1 MPTLVR
7 GYDEALLLRKENVM
21 KHAEIV
27 LFGKYRVESFGSG
40 WAYGIT
46 CLTTGKTLWVQDES
60 AIEVENEFDF
70 ADLEMFEIY
79 FNNHPRTEEAV
90 ADYA

>member
-21 KHAEIV
+21 KHEELV

-46 CLTTGKTLWVQDES
+46 CLNTGKTLWVQDEFVGRF
-60 AIEVENEFDF
+60 EQMLDF

>member
-1 MPTLVR
+1 M
-7 GYDEALLLRKENVM
+7 
-21 KHAEIV
+21 EIV
-27 LFGKYRVESFGSG
+27 LFGKYLVESFGNG

-46 CLTTGKTLWVQDES
+46 CLNTGKTLWVQDES
-60 AIEVENEFDF
+60 VNEFEQVFDF

-90 ADYA
+90 A

>member
-21 KHAEIV
+21 KHEELV
-27 LFGKYRVESFGSG
+27 LFGKYRVESFGNW

-46 CLTTGKTLWVQDES
+46 CLTTGETLWVQDES
-60 AIEVENEFDF
+60 VIEFEQVFDF

-79 FNNHPRTEEAV
+79 FNNHPYTQEAV
-90 ADYA
+90 A